1 MAKDLIVR
9 IKHNLFKKNKRIDTF
24 SQSSIEKIMIFHP
37 FNIKNTYTILLLQ
50 NYRSHLNVLQV

>member
-24 SQSSIEKIMIFHP
+24 SQSFIEKIMIFHH
-37 FNIKNTYTILLLQ
+37 FDIKKYVYNFIITKL
-50 NYRSHLNVLQV
+50 

>member
-9 IKHNLFKKNKRIDTF
+9 IKHYLFKKNKRIDTF

-37 FNIKNTYTILLLQ
+37 FNIKKYVYNFIITKL
-50 NYRSHLNVLQV
+50 